1 MPLSLS
7 CPSNQGA
14 FFWFCVKLGAKLSRP
29 RIASSVSVNSSP
41 SVTLRDYQ
49 QQAVD
54 AAIAHFKKSTD
65 SAVLVLP
72 TGAGKSIVIAE
83 LARIARGRVLV
94 LTHVKELVAQN
105 AQKVGLLTTEASIY
119 SAGLNQ
125 KSTDGKTVVASI
137 QSAARALTQFDEPFS
152 LVIIDECHRVS
163 LEKTSQ
169 YQQLLSHL
177 QQRNPKLKLLGLTA
191 TPYRLGT
198 GWIYKHHYHGKVGS
212 PELGIFEQCIFELP
226 IRPLIKQGYLTSP
239 TLFDGLSAQYDFSRI
254 KPNDNGEYPEAQVN
268 ALLNHAGRATTAIVK
283 QLIEL
288 SHHRQGIIIFA
299 ATVRH
304 AEEIV
309 SQLNKEHCEQTAII
323 TAQTPDNERDELIE
337 RFKAR
342 ELKFLVNV
350 AVLTTGFDAP
360 HVDLIAI
367 LRPTASVSLFQQMIG
382 RGLRIC
388 EGKKD
393 CLVIDYAANGY
404 DLYFPEVGQAKPNS
418 KSVPVQVHCP
428 VCQFANI
435 FWGLTDKDGDIIEH
449 FGRRCQGI
457 VEHHGQK
464 QQCDFR
470 FRSKSCPDC
479 GQENDIAARICQHC
493 QSTLIDPDKRLKQV
507 LNKQHHHL
515 FRCQHMTLMD
525 DAGDLKVQYLDIDGN
540 EFNRHFKLQTPAQWR
555 ALYALFIFPH
565 SRTPGIKPKQYKK
578 VSELIADSAAF
589 RMPDL
594 LLLKKHTKG
603 WDLLE
608 SYFDYQGH
616 YQTENKHI

>member
-1 MPLSLS
+1 MS
-7 CPSNQGA
+7 
-14 FFWFCVKLGAKLSRP
+14 VK
-29 RIASSVSVNSSP
+29 
-41 SVTLRDYQ
+41 LRDYQ
-49 QQAVD
+49 QQAVN
-54 AAIAHFKKSTD
+54 AAIAHFRQSQA

-83 LARIARGRVLV
+83 LARIAKGRVLV

-105 AQKVGLLTTEASIY
+105 AEKVGLLTAQASIY
-119 SAGLNQ
+119 AAGLNQ
-125 KSTDGKTVVASI
+125 KATEGKTVVASI
-137 QSAARALTQFDEPFS
+137 QSAARGLTQFDQPFS

-169 YQQLLSHL
+169 YQQVLNHL
-177 QQRNPKLKLLGLTA
+177 RTKNPQLRLLGLTA

-198 GWIYKHHYHGKVGS
+198 GWIYQQHYHGKVGS
-212 PELGIFEQCIFELP
+212 PEHAVFEHCVFELP
-226 IRPLIKQGYLTSP
+226 IRPLIKQGYLTAP
-239 TLFDGLSAQYDFSRI
+239 TLFDGLSAQYDFSQL
-254 KPNDNGEYPEAQVN
+254 KANDNGEYAEAEVN
-268 ALLNHAGRATTAIVK
+268 DLLGHYGRATTAIVK

-288 SHHRQGIIIFA
+288 SQHRKGIIIFA

-304 AEEIV
+304 ANEIFGL
-309 SQLNKEHCEQTAII
+309 LNQAHAAQSAII
-323 TAQTPDNERDELIE
+323 TAQTHDNERDTTIE
-337 RFKAR
+337 RFKAQ

-382 RGLRIC
+382 RGLRIA

-393 CLVIDYAANGY
+393 CLIIDYAANGY

-428 VCQFANI
+428 VCDFANI
-435 FWGLTDKDGDIIEH
+435 FWGLTDDDGDIIEH

-457 VEHHGQK
+457 VEQHGKK

-479 GQENDIAARICQHC
+479 GEENDIAARICQHC
-493 QSTLIDPDKRLKQV
+493 QSTLIDPDKRLRQV
-507 LNKQHHHL
+507 LSQQHHHL
-515 FRCQHMTLMD
+515 FRCQHMTLID
-525 DAGDLKVQYLDIDGN
+525 DDGNLKVQYLDIDGN
-540 EFNRHFKLQTPAQWR
+540 EFNRRFKLQTPAQWR

-565 SRTPGIKPKQYKK
+565 SRTPGLKPKKYTK
-578 VSELIADSAAF
+578 VTELISDVDKF

-594 LLLKKHTKG
+594 LLLKKHKKG

-608 SYFDYQGH
+608 SYFDYQGR
-616 YQTENKHI
+616 YQTENKRG

>member
-1 MPLSLS
+1 M
-7 CPSNQGA
+7 
-14 FFWFCVKLGAKLSRP
+14 
-29 RIASSVSVNSSP
+29 

-54 AAIAHFKKSTD
+54 AAISHFKKTTA

-83 LARIARGRVLV
+83 LARIAKGRVLV

-125 KSTDGKTVVASI
+125 KTTEGKTVVASI
-137 QSAARALTQFDEPFS
+137 QSAARAFSQFDEPFS

-169 YQQLLSHL
+169 YQQVLTHL
-177 QQRNPKLKLLGLTA
+177 QQKNPQLRLLGLTA
-191 TPYRLGT
+191 TPYRLGL
-198 GWIYKHHYHGKVGS
+198 GWIYKQHYHGRVGS
-212 PELGIFEQCIFELP
+212 PELGIFEHCIFELP
-226 IRPLIKQGYLTSP
+226 IRPLIKKGYLTPP
-239 TLFDGLSAQYDFSRI
+239 TLFDGLSAQYDFSQI
-254 KPNDNGEYPEAQVN
+254 KPNENGEYPEAKVN
-268 ALLNHAGRATTAIVK
+268 DLLNHAGRATTAIIK

-288 SHHRQGIIIFA
+288 SRHRKGIIIFA

-304 AEEIV
+304 AQEIFA
-309 SQLNKEHCEQTAII
+309 QLERDSPEQTALI
-323 TAQTPDNERDELIE
+323 TAQTPDDERDHLIE
-337 RFKAR
+337 AFKR
-342 ELKFLVNV
+342 QEIKFLVNV

-388 EGKKD
+388 EGKTD
-393 CLVIDYAANGY
+393 CLIIDYAANGY
-404 DLYFPEVGQAKPNS
+404 DLYFPEVGQVKPSS

-435 FWGLTDKDGDIIEH
+435 FWGLTDDDGDIIEH
-449 FGRRCQGI
+449 FGRRCQGL
-457 VEHHGQK
+457 VEHNGVK

-470 FRSKSCPDC
+470 FRSKSCPEC
-479 GQENDIAARICQHC
+479 GEENDIAARICQHC

-515 FRCQHMTLMD
+515 FRCQHMTLID
-525 DAGDLKVQYLDIDGN
+525 DAGNLKVQYLDIDGN
-540 EFNRHFKLQTPAQWR
+540 EFCRRFSLQTPAQWR
-555 ALYALFIFPH
+555 ALYALFIHPH
-565 SRTPGIKPKQYKK
+565 SRTPGLKLKK
-578 VSELIADSAAF
+578 YRNVAELIADRGAF

-594 LLLKKHTKG
+594 LLLKKQKKG
-603 WDLLE
+603 WDLVE
-608 SYFDYQGH
+608 SYFDYQGRF
-616 YQTENKHI
+616 QIENKFS

>member
-1 MPLSLS
+1 MP
-7 CPSNQGA
+7 
-14 FFWFCVKLGAKLSRP
+14 VKP
-29 RIASSVSVNSSP
+29 TISVNPTDSVQP
-41 SVTLRDYQ
+41 HGSVTLRDYQ

-54 AAIAHFKKSTD
+54 AAITHFRQSHD

-83 LARIARGRVLV
+83 LARIAKGRVLI

-119 SAGLNQ
+119 AAGLNQ
-125 KSTDGKTVVASI
+125 KTATGKTVVASI
-137 QSAARALTQFDEPFS
+137 QSAARALSQFNTPFS

-163 LEKTSQ
+163 LEPNSQ
-169 YQQLLSHL
+169 YQQLLTHL
-177 QQRNPKLKLLGLTA
+177 RQHNPQLRLLGLTA
-191 TPYRLGT
+191 TPYRLGS
-198 GWIYKHHYHGKVGS
+198 GWIYKQHYHGKVGAA
-212 PELGIFEQCIFELP
+212 ELGVFEQCIFELP
-226 IRPLIKQGYLTSP
+226 IRPLIKQGYLTP
-239 TLFDGLSAQYDFSRI
+239 PRLLDGLSAQYDFSNI
-254 KPNDNGEYPEAQVN
+254 KPNDNGDYPEAQVN

-288 SHHRQGIIIFA
+288 SSQRQGIIIFA

-304 AEEIV
+304 AEEIAKLL
-309 SQLNKEHCEQTAII
+309 SQYHSAPYAVI
-323 TAQTPDNERDELIE
+323 TAQTADQERDNLIA
-337 RFKAR
+337 RFKAQA
-342 ELKFLVNV
+342 LKFLVNV

-388 EGKKD
+388 AGKTD

-418 KSVPVQVHCP
+418 KAVPVQVPCP
-428 VCQFANI
+428 LCQFANI
-435 FWGLTDKDGDIIEH
+435 FWGITDNDGDIVEH
-449 FGRRCQGI
+449 YGRRCQGL
-457 VEHHGQK
+457 VDHEGKK

-470 FRSKSCPDC
+470 FRAKSCPDC

-493 QSTLIDPDKRLKQV
+493 QSTLIDPDKRLQQV
-507 LNKQHHHL
+507 LKQQHHHL
-515 FRCQHMTLMD
+515 FRCQDMLLID
-525 DAGDLKVQYLDIDGN
+525 DQGSLKIQYIDIDGN
-540 EFNRHFKLQTPAQWR
+540 AFIRRFKLQTPAQWR

-565 SRTPGIKPKQYKK
+565 SRTPGLKPKKYHN
-578 VSELIADSAAF
+578 VAELIADRAAF
-589 RMPDL
+589 RMPEL
-594 LLLKKHTKG
+594 LLLKKHKKG

-608 SYFDYQGH
+608 SYFDYQGR
-616 YQTENKHI
+616 YQIENKHN

>member
-1 MPLSLS
+1 M
-7 CPSNQGA
+7 
-14 FFWFCVKLGAKLSRP
+14 
-29 RIASSVSVNSSP
+29 

-54 AAIAHFKKSTD
+54 AALNHFRQSTD

-83 LARIARGRVLV
+83 LARIAKGRVLV

-119 SAGLNQ
+119 AAGLNQ
-125 KSTDGKTVVASI
+125 KASDGKTVVASI
-137 QSAARALTQFDEPFS
+137 QSAARALSQFDGAFS

-169 YQQLLSHL
+169 YQQLLTHL
-177 QQRNPKLKLLGLTA
+177 RQHNPQLRLLGLTA
-191 TPYRLGT
+191 TPYRLDT
-198 GWIYKHHYHGKVGS
+198 GWIYKQHYHGKVGS
-212 PELGIFEQCIFELP
+212 PELGVFEQCIFELP
-226 IRPLIKQGYLTSP
+226 LRPLIKQGYLTPP

-254 KPNDNGEYPEAQVN
+254 KPNENGEYPETQVN
-268 ALLNHAGRATTAIVK
+268 NLLDHAGRATTAIVK

-288 SHHRQGIIIFA
+288 SHHRRGIIIFA

-304 AEEIV
+304 AEEIFA
-309 SQLNKEHCEQTAII
+309 LLCKEHHQQSAIV
-323 TAQTPDNERDELIE
+323 TAQTPDSERDSLIE
-337 RFKAR
+337 RFKTQA
-342 ELKFLVNV
+342 LKFLVNV

-367 LRPTASVSLFQQMIG
+367 LRPTASVGLFQQMIG
-382 RGLRIC
+382 RGLRLS

-404 DLYFPEVGQAKPNS
+404 DLYFPEVGQVKPNS

-428 VCQFANI
+428 VCHFANI
-435 FWGLTDKDGDIIEH
+435 FWGLTDDDGDIIEH
-449 FGRRCQGI
+449 YGRRCQGI
-457 VEHHGQK
+457 VEVQDQK
-464 QQCDFR
+464 RQCDFR
-470 FRSKSCPDC
+470 FRAKSCPDC
-479 GQENDIAARICQHC
+479 GEENDIAARICQHC

-515 FRCQHMTLMD
+515 FRCQDMLLID
-525 DAGDLKVQYLDIDGN
+525 DDGNLKVQYLDIDGN
-540 EFNRHFKLQTPAQWR
+540 SFIRRFKLQTPAQWR

-565 SRTPGIKPKQYKK
+565 SRTPGLKPKKYTK
-578 VSELIADSAAF
+578 VAELISDGNKF
-589 RMPDL
+589 RIPDL
-594 LLLKKHTKG
+594 LLLKKHKKG
-603 WDLLE
+603 WDLVE
-608 SYFDYQGH
+608 SYFDYQGR